1 MEITVHRLAAHYRL
15 PASRLGERARLDRLL
30 PEVFE
35 AALEQVLD
43 GFDPDREVVIRELR
57 VPVALRLGDGDHRLL
72 VAWADAVSA
81 AVKAALPDS
90 GTPSDPE
97 QVVVFRHRRQALVAF
112 ARDVASDEARRL
124 WAFRRLGFITER
136 AEDAAT
142 VALELAR
149 AFAAAPEALLPV
161 LEELGR
167 EGLLPNLVA
176 KFEPEWWP
184 ELAARALV
192 ALGRAE
198 AIPLLE
204 PGTTGKP
211 RAVRQRRGHGRSPLE
226 SCGVRALV
234 VLAAAVEGGVDLV
247 DGVDMDDVD
256 EMDAVDRGEGA
267 GSVGVSEVH
276 SVHDVHF
283 VHVHSVHFSEFGGLL
298 FLLPLVEPA
307 SLPPERPLRW
317 SLQQLALALVP
328 AESGDPAVL
337 AFCGLG
343 PEAVSPD
350 LDEPPATEDEA
361 AVFVELAA
369 GLVATLAL
377 RLGEPE
383 PSRVLLE
390 RVVRRRARVVADPGW
405 LELVFSLDDVSTEL
419 RRAGLDLDPGFLPWL
434 GVVVR
439 FVYE

>member
-15 PASRLGERARLDRLL
+15 PASRFGERARLDRLL

-35 AALEQVLD
+35 AALERALD

-97 QVVVFRHRRQALVAF
+97 RVVVFRNRRQALVAF
-112 ARDVASDEARRL
+112 ARDVASGETRRL
-124 WAFRRLGFITER
+124 WAFRRLGFLTGT
-136 AEDAAT
+136 AEDSLAL
-142 VALELAR
+142 ALELAR
-149 AFAAAPEALLPV
+149 AFAAAPEALVPV

-167 EGLLPNLVA
+167 EGLLPGLVA

-192 ALGRAE
+192 VLGRAE

-204 PGTTGKP
+204 VG
-211 RAVRQRRGHGRSPLE
+211 RSAVRRRRGRGRSPLE
-226 SCGVRALV
+226 SCGVRALG

-247 DGVDMDDVD
+247 DGVDMDEMDEVD
-256 EMDAVDRGEGA
+256 EVDRGEGLA
-267 GSVGVSEVH
+267 LSEVH

-283 VHVHSVHFSEFGGLL
+283 VHFSEFGGLL

-350 LDEPPATEDEA
+350 LEEPPATEEES
-361 AVFVELAA
+361 AVFAELAA

-383 PSRVLLE
+383 PSRALLE

>member
-1 MEITVHRLAAHYRL
+1 
-15 PASRLGERARLDRLL
+15 
-30 PEVFE
+30 
-35 AALEQVLD
+35 
-43 GFDPDREVVIRELR
+43 VVIRELR

-72 VAWADAVSA
+72 VAWADAVST

-97 QVVVFRHRRQALVAF
+97 RVVVFRNRRQALVAF
-112 ARDVASDEARRL
+112 ARDVASGENRRL
-124 WAFRRLGFITER
+124 WAFRRLGFLTGR
-136 AEDAAT
+136 AEDSAAL
-142 VALELAR
+142 ALELAR
-149 AFAAAPEALLPV
+149 TFAAAPEALVPV

-167 EGLLPNLVA
+167 EGLLPGLVA
-176 KFEPEWWP
+176 QFEPEWWP

-192 ALGRAE
+192 VLGRAE

-204 PGTTGKP
+204 PGTERKP
-211 RAVRQRRGHGRSPLE
+211 QPVRRRRVLGRSPLGR
-226 SCGVRALV
+226 SGVRALV
-234 VLAAAVEGGVDLV
+234 VLAAAVEGRVDGV
-247 DGVDMDDVD
+247 DGVDMDEVDMDEVD
-256 EMDAVDRGEGA
+256 EMDEVDRGEGLA
-267 GSVGVSEVH
+267 VSEVH
-276 SVHDVHF
+276 LVPD
-283 VHVHSVHFSEFGGLL
+283 VHSVHPVHSSEFGGLL
-298 FLLPLVEPA
+298 FLLPLVEPGT
-307 SLPPERPLRW
+307 LPAGRPLRW
-317 SLQQLALALVP
+317 SLQQLALSLVVSLAP
-328 AESGDPAVL
+328 GEPGDPAVL

-350 LDEPPATEDEA
+350 SEEPPATDEES
-361 AVFVELAA
+361 AVFAELAA

-377 RLGEPE
+377 RLREPE
-383 PSRVLLE
+383 PSRALLA

>member
-35 AALEQVLD
+35 AALERALD

-57 VPVALRLGDGDHRLL
+57 VPVALRLGGGDHRLL

-81 AVKAALPDS
+81 AVKAALPGSD
-90 GTPSDPE
+90 TPSDPE
-97 QVVVFRHRRQALVAF
+97 RVVVFRNRRQALVAF
-112 ARDVASDEARRL
+112 ARDVASGETRRL
-124 WAFRRLGFITER
+124 WAFRRLGFVTGT
-136 AEDAAT
+136 AEDSVAL
-142 VALELAR
+142 ALELAR
-149 AFAAAPEALLPV
+149 AFAAAPETLVPV

-167 EGLLPNLVA
+167 EGLLPRLVA
-176 KFEPEWWP
+176 QFAPEWWP

-192 ALGRAE
+192 VLGKAE

-204 PGTTGKP
+204 PGTGGKP
-211 RAVRQRRGHGRSPLE
+211 RTVRRHRGHGRSPLGR
-226 SCGVRALV
+226 CGVRALV
-234 VLAAAVEGGVDLV
+234 VLAAAVEGRVDWV

-267 GSVGVSEVH
+267 GAVGVSEVH
-276 SVHDVHF
+276 SVHDVHS
-283 VHVHSVHFSEFGGLL
+283 VHSVHFSELGGLL

-307 SLPPERPLRW
+307 SLPVERPLRW

-343 PEAVSPD
+343 PEAVPPD
-350 LDEPPATEDEA
+350 RDEPPVTEEEA
-361 AVFVELAA
+361 AVFAELAA

-383 PSRVLLE
+383 PSRALLE

-405 LELVFSLDDVSTEL
+405 LELHFSLDDVSTEL
-419 RRAGLDLDPGFLPWL
+419 RRVGLDLDPGFLPWL